1 MSVLQSVRARA
12 ARPPRTRGGA
22 GRPRGPTLRRCHRQR
37 DNGLDSAKYSAAAA
51 AEYYSATA
59 GLLVVGNARRLE
71 AGAARDACALVHH
84 CQRRRRLAWQG
95 FAVCSAKM
103 GALQMDAV
111 GRQRASFNKVD
122 VLAATR
128 VERRDQHLASP

>member
-1 MSVLQSVRARA
+1 MAWIQPNIQQPPQPNIIQQQQACWSSAMRGDWKPAQHEMRAHSY
-12 ARPPRTRGGA
+12 T
-22 GRPRGPTLRRCHRQR
+22 
-37 DNGLDSAKYSAAAA
+37 K
-51 AEYYSATA
+51 
-59 GLLVVGNARRLE
+59 
-71 AGAARDACALVHH
+71 HH

-103 GALQMDAV
+103 GALQMDTV

-128 VERRDQHLASP
+128 VERRVQHLGSDR

>member
-1 MSVLQSVRARA
+1 MSVLQSVRPPARRARGAARA
-12 ARPPRTRGGA
+12 DLA
-22 GRPRGPTLRRCHRQR
+22 GCHRQR

-84 CQRRRRLAWQG
+84 CQ
-95 FAVCSAKM
+95 
-103 GALQMDAV
+103 
-111 GRQRASFNKVD
+111 
-122 VLAATR
+122 
-128 VERRDQHLASP
+128 